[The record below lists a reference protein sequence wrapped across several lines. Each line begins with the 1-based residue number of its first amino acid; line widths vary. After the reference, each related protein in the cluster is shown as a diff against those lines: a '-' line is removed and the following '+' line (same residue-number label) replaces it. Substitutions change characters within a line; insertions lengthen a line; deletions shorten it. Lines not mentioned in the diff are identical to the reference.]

1 MNSGIIPA
9 SWSGIT
15 LSVLRIFTG
24 LLFLAHGTV
33 KLFGWPVAMDYFKDL
48 QLFSFMG
55 FAGVLEIAGGLLIAL
70 GLFTRYTA
78 FILSGMMAVAYFM
91 GHASQGFWPI
101 ANQGELA
108 IMFCFVF
115 LYLAAAGGGPLS
127 LDAKRA

>member
-1 MNSGIIPA
+1 MNSGILPA
-9 SWSGIT
+9 SWSGYI
-15 LSVLRIFTG
+15 LSALRVMTG

-48 QLFSFMG
+48 QLFSLMG
-55 FAGVLEIAGGLLIAL
+55 FAGLLEVIGGLLIVV
-70 GLFTRYTA
+70 GLFTRHAA
-78 FILSGMMAVAYFM
+78 FILSGMMAAAYFM
-91 GHASQGFWPI
+91 GHAAQGFWPI
-101 ANQGELA
+101 VNQGELA